1 MSKQRENNRDDHI
14 DPPRTIPLFERI
26 FKVDRDKIYRKHLL
40 AMFKQGQGTNNLSIV
55 SCESGAETM
64 PAQTAFDKVLS
75 NYCSPV
81 KYHRSQELPNDFPER
96 GAAVKRSG
104 SNSVRRSKRGG
115 GMEREKK
122 NTRGPWFKE
131 LNWICQAIRNG
142 RESRSIF
149 FVAFL
154 VILLYLLTPVLV
166 SRMKQR
172 ISSENFAKDRGN

>member
-122 NTRGPWFKE
+122 IHGDHGSKNLIGFARLFETDGNRVLFSS
-131 LNWICQAIRNG
+131 
-142 RESRSIF
+142 SRSSSF
-149 FVAFL
+149 YFT
-154 VILLYLLTPVLV
+154 YLRPSLF
-166 SRMKQR
+166 R
-172 ISSENFAKDRGN
+172 A